1 MTLILRTMKS
11 HMGWEDAK
19 DDYVV
24 LDGEKS
30 VGRIY
35 KEHSEAIWSWSVNT
49 APFPPPNNGLAKSLE
64 EAKHQFK
71 QRYEEKKAHGLRPF
85 SDG

>member
-1 MTLILRTMKS
+1 MTLILRTMKK

-30 VGRIY
+30 VGRIC
-35 KEHSEAIWSWSVNT
+35 KE
-49 APFPPPNNGLAKSLE
+49 
-64 EAKHQFK
+64 
-71 QRYEEKKAHGLRPF
+71 AHGDSGGAGQSTRARIRHHRCITASPKF
-85 SDG
+85 STQQSKNSKPDIRK

>member
-1 MTLILRTMKS
+1 MTTLILRTMKT

-24 LDGEKS
+24 PDGENS

-35 KEHSEAIWSWSVNT
+35 KDHSEARWFWSVNT
-49 APFPPPNNGLAKSLE
+49 SPYPASPPNNGLAKSLE
-64 EAKHQFK
+64 DTKREFK
-71 QRYEEKKAHGLRPF
+71 QRYEEMKAI
-85 SDG
+85 

>member
-1 MTLILRTMKS
+1 MKK
-11 HMGWEDAK
+11 HMGWGDAK

-35 KEHSEAIWSWSVNT
+35 KEHSRHFKQSAT
-49 APFPPPNNGLAKSLE
+49 HRGGGHAPFWPGALPPSALDIAPGDFALTENHRRLMNPLI
-64 EAKHQFK
+64 FK
-71 QRYEEKKAHGLRPF
+71 
-85 SDG
+85 